1 MNWLHATTALFWL
14 SLRRLAWSMT
24 TLMVF
29 FPLAGCALFLFRFQ
43 RRLNRVPFDFDRAF
57 ERYSEVF
64 VLVIFASI
72 LLPLCTLAYAT
83 TSVGGEREERTL
95 VFLLVR
101 PIPRWLIL
109 FAKFCATLPLV
120 LILLMGSFYGYCQIA
135 GPVGHKA
142 FAMYAPVLALMITAY
157 VSLFHLFSVMFR
169 HATIVALIY
178 ALVMESFIGNMPGII
193 KRVAVSFYGRSTM
206 YELGAP
212 YGIEAPKYFESI
224 SVAAANATLWAVTL
238 GGLLLAMIIFS
249 RREYRDLT

>member
-1 MNWLHATTALFWL
+1 MNWLHAIVALFWL
-14 SLRRLAWSMT
+14 SLRRLAFSMT
-24 TLMVF
+24 TLMVS
-29 FPLAGCALFLFRFQ
+29 FPLIGCALFLFRF
-43 RRLNRVPFDFDRAF
+43 RHRLMRMPFDRAF

-95 VFLLVR
+95 VFLLIR
-101 PIPRWLIL
+101 PIPRWVVLL
-109 FAKFCATLPLV
+109 AKYFATLPLV
-120 LILLMGSFYGYCQIA
+120 LGLLMGSYYGYCWIV
-135 GPVGHKA
+135 GPVGEQA
-142 FAMYAPVLALMITAY
+142 FQMYAPVLALSVTAY
-157 VSLFHLFSVMFR
+157 VSLFHLFSVLFR

-206 YELGAP
+206 YELGSP
-212 YGIEAPKYFESI
+212 YGIEAPRFFEGI
-224 SVAAANATLWAVTL
+224 SVAAANTTLWGIVL
-238 GGLLLAMIIFS
+238 GGLLLAMLVFS